1 MRFEQKIEPSKL
13 SKLEQMEQEKKTV
26 ELRDNERIILEI
38 ACGKRPYFV
47 QYNETIGKNTH
58 YIGIDLPQSLK
69 NAALLKKTLSE
80 EQEGKIDFVIGSG
93 ESLPFRDK
101 QADIIVLSN
110 FFSAPPGS
118 SEHLDAQKPTFE
130 SEYWKL
136 PEARKIINKL
146 SDDKEEQQ
154 WIAQII
160 TEWEKAKRR
169 GELFD
174 KNSLNQLARNSSK
187 TKREFFKIFGPF
199 IIEKLEKGIPEL
211 ISERIIKTGVI
222 KEIARVLKPGG
233 DLIIYETSGNWTDAK
248 SWIEMLEQDSQF
260 QYETEE
266 YMRDKQDDRVII
278 GMKWIFRRC
287 RKSPG

>member
-1 MRFEQKIEPSKL
+1 MRFEQKIEPSKP

-26 ELRDNERIILEI
+26 ELRNNERIILEI

-110 FFSAPPGS
+110 FFSAPPGP
-118 SEHLDAQKPTFE
+118 SEHLDTTKPTFE

-211 ISERIIKTGVI
+211 ISERIIKTGVV
-222 KEIARVLKPGG
+222 KEIARVLKPGS

-248 SWIEMLEQDSQF
+248 PWIEMLEQDSQF

-278 GMKWIFRRC
+278 GMKWIFRR
-287 RKSPG
+287 R

>member
-174 KNSLNQLARNSSK
+174 KKSLNQLARNSSK

-266 YMRDKQDDRVII
+266 YIRDKQDDRVII

>member
-1 MRFEQKIEPSKL
+1 MRFEQKIEPSKP

-26 ELRDNERIILEI
+26 ELRNNERIILEI
-38 ACGKRPYFV
+38 ACGKKPYFV

-110 FFSAPPGS
+110 FFSAPPGP
-118 SEHLDAQKPTFE
+118 SEHLDTTKPTFE

-222 KEIARVLKPGG
+222 KEIARVLKPGS

-248 SWIEMLEQDSQF
+248 PWIEMLEQDSQF

-278 GMKWIFRRC
+278 GMKWIFRR
-287 RKSPG
+287 R